1 MKRIKRKKRRGI
13 YLLPNL
19 ITSASLYCGFYSI
32 LSSISGNFYKASMLI
47 LLAILFDAMDG
58 RIARLTN
65 STSRFGMEYD
75 SLSDLIA
82 FGVAPA
88 ILVYYW
94 SLHGMG
100 KIGSIAPFI
109 FLICGAL
116 RLARFNT
123 QTSTPQNGD
132 NFTGLPIPG
141 AAGIVASLVIFS
153 NELSLF
159 VNKYEVEL
167 FILINFIGFLMVSTI
182 KYPAFKSLNMM
193 SARPFHVLVT
203 VILLLLPI
211 LYHPE
216 VMIFFLFIS
225 YALLGPFFKQIKQ
238 VISYVLQLPNRQNV
252 LEKKERKQIDTTG
265 HL

>member
-1 MKRIKRKKRRGI
+1 MKRVKRKKRRGI

-32 LSSISGNFYKASMLI
+32 LSSIAGNYYKASVLI
-47 LLAILFDAMDG
+47 LLSILFDAMDG

-65 STSRFGMEYD
+65 STSRFGVEYD
-75 SLSDLIA
+75 SLSDLVA

-94 SLHGMG
+94 SLQGMG
-100 KIGSIAPFI
+100 KIGSVAAFI

-123 QTSTPQNGD
+123 QTGNPQQGD

-141 AAGIVASLVIFS
+141 GAGVVASLVIFS
-153 NELSLF
+153 HELNLFSASHKIELF
-159 VNKYEVEL
+159 VFVNVVS
-167 FILINFIGFLMVSTI
+167 FLMVSTI
-182 KYPAFKSLNMM
+182 KYPAFKSLNLT

-216 VMIFFLFIS
+216 IMMFFLFVC
-225 YALLGPFFKQIKQ
+225 YAFVGPFFRQITKAVNYIIQTPNKQKTIG
-238 VISYVLQLPNRQNV
+238 SEER
-252 LEKKERKQIDTTG
+252 EKIDTIG